1 MDFHDKVIYQI
12 YPKSF
17 YDSNDDGIG
26 DLRGIIAKIPY
37 LAKLNIDMIWFNP
50 FFVSPQNDNGYDIAD
65 YYAID
70 PRFGTMADFDELVA
84 KLKEHDI
91 EVMLDM
97 VFNHTS
103 TAHEWFQKALA
114 GDVKY
119 QDYYILRET
128 QEDGSLPTNWES
140 KFGGSAWA
148 PFGKTG
154 KYYLHLYDVTQA
166 DLNWHNPAVRQAVY
180 DVLNFWRAKG
190 VHGFRFDVINVI
202 GKDTQL
208 VDAPVGVASKTLYTD
223 KPIVQDYLQEMNAAT
238 FGQDA
243 ESITVGEMSS
253 TSIANSVAY
262 TQPENHELGMVFTFH
277 HLKTDY
283 RNGEKWSKMPFDFK
297 MLKKTL
303 NDWQVGMNDG
313 HGWNALFWNNHDQPR
328 ALNRFGDPVKYRE
341 KSAEMLAT
349 VMHLLRG
356 TPYIYMGE
364 EIGMTDP
371 EYQSMAEYVDIES
384 LNAYQELLTAGN
396 TPAKAFEIVQTK
408 SRDNSRTPMQW
419 DASKYAGFSNVKP
432 WLTSTNQVAINVE
445 AELAHGEVF
454 NYYQKLIALRKNL
467 PIVAEGDYQS
477 LLMEHET
484 IFAFERN
491 LDNKKLVVLTN
502 FYGEPAK
509 VTLPSN
515 LDVIH
520 ATVLLGNYQD
530 TPRLTTE
537 LNLRPY
543 EAVAY
548 LIEL

>member
-17 YDSNDDGIG
+17 YDTNGDGIG
-26 DLRGIIAKIPY
+26 DLRGIIEKIPY

-70 PRFGTMADFDELVA
+70 PAFGTMADFDELVA
-84 KLKEHDI
+84 KLKEHGI
-91 EVMLDM
+91 GVMLDM

-114 GDVKY
+114 GDAKY
-119 QDYYILRET
+119 QDYYLLREP
-128 QEDGSLPTNWES
+128 QADGSLPTNWES
-140 KFGGSAWA
+140 KFGGPAWA
-148 PFGKTG
+148 PFGDTG
-154 KYYLHLYDVTQA
+154 KYYLHLYDPTQA
-166 DLNWHNPAVRQAVY
+166 DLNWRNPEVRAAVY
-180 DVLNFWRAKG
+180 EILNFWRAKG

-202 GKDTQL
+202 GKDANL
-208 VDAPVGVASKTLYTD
+208 LDAPAGVASKTLYTD
-223 KPIVQDYLQEMNAAT
+223 KPIVQTYLQEMNAAT
-238 FGQDA
+238 FGHDA

-283 RNGEKWSKMPFDFK
+283 RDGEKWSKMPFDFK
-297 MLKKTL
+297 LLKTTL
-303 NDWQVGMNDG
+303 NEWQVGMAAG

-328 ALNRFGDPVKYRE
+328 AINRFGSPDKYRE

-371 EYQSMAEYVDIES
+371 TYQSMADYVDIES
-384 LNAYQELLTAGN
+384 LNAYQELLTNGK
-396 TPAKAFEIVQTK
+396 TPAEAFEIIQTK

-419 DASKYAGFSNVKP
+419 DASKYAGFSTTKP
-432 WLTSTNQVAINVE
+432 WLASTNQEHVNVAN
-445 AELAHGEVF
+445 ELAHGEIF

-467 PIVAEGDYQS
+467 PIVAEGDYQP
-477 LLMEHET
+477 LLMEHDAVFGFVRQIGEQ
-484 IFAFERN
+484 
-491 LDNKKLVVLTN
+491 KLVVLAN
-502 FYGEPAK
+502 FYGESTQ
-509 VTLPSN
+509 VTLPST
-515 LDVIH
+515 LAQPTAKV
-520 ATVLLGNYQD
+520 VLGNYPD
-530 TPRLTTE
+530 TPSMELALT
-537 LNLRPY
+537 LRPY

-548 LIEL
+548 LIA